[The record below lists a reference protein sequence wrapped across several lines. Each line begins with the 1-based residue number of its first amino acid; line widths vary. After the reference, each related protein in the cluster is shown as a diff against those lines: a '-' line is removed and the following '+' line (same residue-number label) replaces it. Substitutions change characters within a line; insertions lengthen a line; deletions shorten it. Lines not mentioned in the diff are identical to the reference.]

1 MTQDIAAETIIED
14 ILYLTGKAIMEDDD
28 DLFVSCV
35 AFPLLQET
43 INGQRV
49 MVSRDEI
56 SKMLSGVRQYMKEND
71 FVDLVRTVVS
81 AEFVDADTVSSTH
94 VSLMLHRENRVER
107 SPYPVHSVI
116 RRIGTSWKLV
126 SSIYA
131 ILDSVGHNAALLP
144 DKLLS
149 ENTV

>member
-14 ILYLTGKAIMEDDD
+14 ILYLTGKSIMEDDD
-28 DLFVSCV
+28 DLFASCV
-35 AFPLLQET
+35 SFPLLQET

-49 MVSRDEI
+49 IISREEI
-56 SKMLSGVRQYMKEND
+56 SQMLSCVRQYMKEND

-81 AEFVDADTVSSTH
+81 AEFVDADTVSATH
-94 VSLMLHRENRVER
+94 VSLMVHREDRVKR

-116 RRIGTSWKLV
+116 RRFGTSWKLV

-131 ILDSVGHNAALLP
+131 ILDSPKHNTALLP
-144 DKLLS
+144 GKLLS
-149 ENTV
+149 KKTE